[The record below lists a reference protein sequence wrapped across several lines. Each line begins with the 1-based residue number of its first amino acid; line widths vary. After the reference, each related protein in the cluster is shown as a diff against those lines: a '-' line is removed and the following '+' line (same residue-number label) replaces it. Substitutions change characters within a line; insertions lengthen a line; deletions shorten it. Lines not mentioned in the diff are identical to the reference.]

1 LFNEAGD
8 PLFPELMAELEAMK
22 ALRPTGGLMLRR
34 DHNGRVWATKG
45 ERLTHLAR
53 KVKDI
58 IRAAGLRD
66 ELTFSS
72 FRHGGFTEAAAAR
85 LTDRQIVAQGQHTTP
100 KNLKRYVH
108 PDDEI
113 IISGHEMR
121 AETRTKRGQKRGPRQ
136 NETA

>member
-1 LFNEAGD
+1 
-8 PLFPELMAELEAMK
+8 
-22 ALRPTGGLMLRR
+22 MLRR
-34 DHNGRVWATKG
+34 DDSGRVWATKG

-72 FRHGGFTEAAAAR
+72 FRHGGFTEAAAAK
-85 LTDRQIVAQGQHTTP
+85 LTDRQIVAQAQHTTP

-108 PDDEI
+108 ADDEI
-113 IISGHEMR
+113 IISAHE
-121 AETRTKRGQKRGPRQ
+121 AEARTKRARKRDSCQ
-136 NETA
+136 NESA